1 MIPKLND
8 GMPNLNI
15 PALDPFVRDRT
26 AFKFKRPDL
35 FDVAGEVRNLRVIGG
50 SKAVLKSVKWVSTL
64 AVRECQQ
71 SIDFD
76 FISPDPTLL
85 AMT

>member
-15 PALDPFVRDRT
+15 PALDPFVRERT

-50 SKAVLKSVKWVSTL
+50 SKAVLKSVKWVTL

-71 SIDFD
+71 SINFN
-76 FISPDPTLL
+76 FISSDPTLL